1 MSDPELQQLL
11 RAYASEAYALK
22 IAIAEADRTL
32 LAMRRRLHWLQEECV
47 RARAKSVF
55 VGEVVR

>member
-22 IAIAEADRTL
+22 MAIAETDRTL
-32 LAMRRRLHWLQEECV
+32 LAMRKRLQWLQEECV
-47 RARAKSVF
+47 RVRAKSVF
-55 VGEVVR
+55 VNEVVR

>member
-11 RAYASEAYALK
+11 LAYEREAYALK
-22 IAIAEADRTL
+22 MAIAETDRTL
-32 LAMRRRLHWLQEECV
+32 LAMRKRLQWLQEESV

-55 VGEVVR
+55 VNEVVR

>member
-11 RAYASEAYALK
+11 LTYEREAYALK
-22 IAIAEADRTL
+22 MAIAETDRTL
-32 LAMRRRLHWLQEECV
+32 LAMRRRLQWLQEESV

>member
-22 IAIAEADRTL
+22 AAIAETDRTL
-32 LAMRRRLHWLQEECV
+32 LAMRKRLQWLQEESARV
-47 RARAKSVF
+47 RAKSVF
-55 VGEVVR
+55 FTEVVR

>member
-11 RAYASEAYALK
+11 LAYEREAYALK
-22 IAIAEADRTL
+22 MAIAETDRSL
-32 LAMRRRLHWLQEECV
+32 LAMRKRLQWLQEECV

-55 VGEVVR
+55 VGEVAR